1 MSQTDSSC
9 DKSAIYD
16 IRFLIKRG
24 IILNPPLYKTLE
36 AIVELKKATAEDVA
50 KYTGR
55 ARTIES
61 RYLSRLNKIGIV
73 AKVKDGK
80 RVYYIEPITA
90 VKEQV
95 KVYGDNV
102 LIEQLAHQIG
112 LPADIARIIFE
123 ELKANKCLEGSSP

>member
-9 DKSAIYD
+9 DNSVVYD

-80 RVYYIEPITA
+80 KVYYIEPITA

-95 KVYGDNV
+95 KVYGNNV

-123 ELKANKCLEGSSP
+123 ELKANKCLEVS